1 MSEQYLLKLVEGS
14 ELSGAL
20 LTYKWFEKSVPNPFA
35 IRRLLFRGEKCG
47 ADRWISPKAISGNG
61 TRQSGRTT
69 NITATYG
76 RYEANENEFVFM
88 R

>member
-35 IRRLLFRGEKCG
+35 IRRLLSVVKNVVLTGRFHRRQFLATVRGKMAARRILLQHIEDTK
-47 ADRWISPKAISGNG
+47 G
-61 TRQSGRTT
+61 TKMSSSL
-69 NITATYG
+69 
-76 RYEANENEFVFM
+76 
-88 R
+88 